1 MIPVKG
7 HRPVTRPNS
16 FIFTVFGDF
25 VHAYG
30 GAIWIGSLV
39 RLMGEFGLSEQAV
52 RAAVSRMSRQGWL
65 ESTRI
70 GNRSYYSVTELGK
83 RRVDEVSKRIYVAPQ
98 TAWDGRWRI
107 LSYTVPEAK
116 RELRDRLRKDLT
128 VLGLGPLSASLWISP
143 RDVLDAVR
151 DAIRQSELD
160 ERVDLFIADYQG
172 PLSSA
177 ELVGKC
183 WDLGAIGRAY
193 EEFIA
198 RYAQHGRALP
208 DVDAFVTRIW
218 LVHDFRKFAYLD
230 PGLPPS
236 LLPHGWPGT
245 RAGKLFRDFYAALRP
260 SAVRFFESVFEA
272 PNEAMTA

>member
-1 MIPVKG
+1 MASVKR
-7 HRPVTRPNS
+7 RPVTRPNS

-30 GAIWIGSLV
+30 DAIWVGSLV
-39 RLMGEFGLSEQAV
+39 RLMAEFGLSEQAV

-65 ESTRI
+65 ESTRR
-70 GNRSYYSVTELGK
+70 GGRSYYSVTALGK

-98 TAWDGRWRI
+98 TDWDGRWRM

-151 DAIRQSELD
+151 DAIRDGELAD
-160 ERVDLFIADYQG
+160 RVDFFVAEYEG
-172 PLSSA
+172 PHTSE
-177 ELVGKC
+177 ELVRKC
-183 WDLGAIGRAY
+183 WNLDAIGHAY

-198 RYAQHGRALP
+198 RYATSQRSLS

-218 LVHDFRKFAYLD
+218 LVHDFRKFVYLD
-230 PGLPPS
+230 PGLPAA
-236 LLPHGWPGT
+236 LLPNDWPGT
-245 RAGKLFRDFYAALRP
+245 RAGVLFRDYYAALRP
-260 SAVRFFESVFEA
+260 RAVRFFESV
-272 PNEAMTA
+272 